1 MDKYQI
7 SFLKDIIISADNA
20 DGCGNFEIDNEG
32 NLIVVQNENYKI
44 TNYNLKIKN
53 KDFASVSYYANA
65 WKKVNV
71 ESDVINVP
79 IDFNNP
85 TTIIKLELKNGV
97 VDNFDISV
105 SLKKADEEAWNIKC
119 ENIENKKRLK
129 NMELVLNSAE
139 TLHTV
144 IFKPCCNDYSYTI
157 VKWYA
162 ISKYKR
168 PNYEGTNY
176 CISGGGDYGHNK
188 QVNFMSDTFIEE
200 CKLTDKF
207 YCNNVCAY
215 DVAAEVTQF
224 DKNGKELI
232 SVRIGFKN

>member
-7 SFLKDIIISADNA
+7 SFLKDITISVDNA

-65 WKKVNV
+65 WKTVNV
-71 ESDVINVP
+71 ESDIINVP
-79 IDFNNP
+79 INFNNP

-105 SLKKADEEAWNIKC
+105 ILKKADEEAWNIKC
-119 ENIENKKRLK
+119 ENIEKKKRLK
-129 NMELVLNSAE
+129 NMELGLNSAE

-162 ISKYKR
+162 ISEYRR
-168 PNYEGTNY
+168 PNYEHINFCYDTR
-176 CISGGGDYGHNK
+176 
-188 QVNFMSDTFIEE
+188 VNFMSDTFIEE

-215 DVAAEVTQF
+215 NVAAEVTQF

>member
-7 SFLKDIIISADNA
+7 SFLKDIIISVDNA

-97 VDNFDISV
+97 VDSFDISV
-105 SLKKADEEAWNIKC
+105 ILKKADEEAWNIKC

-129 NMELVLNSAE
+129 NMELVLNSVE

-162 ISKYKR
+162 ISYDV
-168 PNYEGTNY
+168 
-176 CISGGGDYGHNK
+176 GGGDYK
-188 QVNFMSDTFIEE
+188 WVSSISDTFIEE
-200 CKLTDKF
+200 CKVTDKF

-215 DVAAEVTQF
+215 NVAAEVTQF